1 MADSNKVDINFSAET
16 NKASGDVKKFK
27 GEIEAVGP
35 SGKKAAASISGS
47 FKTIESSIS
56 KVRKAISMVSFG
68 TMWISAVTD
77 IIGKF
82 RAWREEVRKTAV
94 EAQKLKNEAKF
105 DEQTHGVDA
114 LINRY
119 KDLTKSIQ
127 EASKTAQDAERQA
140 SAATDA
146 ARSKEDADL
155 QLREEQEV
163 AALDRNDPAYGE
175 KVRQIRQRFSG
186 ARNLLGAQR
195 AAEDAEAR
203 RKAYSNE
210 AWDEDVNAATYA
222 NNAKSARANAGEMRR
237 QAELWKR
244 LAEYGKTKSGEG
256 WIDKLAGTAESD
268 RMLADFFKAGGDQS
282 FMSAIKGMTPEEIA
296 EYAKEQAA
304 RFGEKASKA
313 EETAA
318 SFESKSADS
327 AAKSKTAAALAESQS
342 GMVAAA
348 RTKRQATGIA
358 AQTAQ
363 GDADASLSKA
373 EETARQRAE
382 EERRTEN
389 EKREKAAAEEAARAS
404 ALAAVPQLSA
414 ERDRIRAQ
422 IAAEEERKAAAGMAV
437 YQAQG
442 AYDAAKLGGNRGA
455 QQTAFSGLQSAQNAA
470 QDVNHAADSAIN
482 ALTET
487 LKNIEERLR
496 AAQNYLKKQ
505 SGQQGYAWSESPA
518 GA

>member
-16 NKASGDVKKFK
+16 RKASGDVRKFK
-27 GEIEAVGP
+27 GEIEEVGP

-47 FKTIESSIS
+47 FKTIESSIG
-56 KVRKAISMVSFG
+56 KVRKILSMVSFA
-68 TMWISAVTD
+68 TLWIDAVTN
-77 IIGKF
+77 IANKI

-114 LINRY
+114 LIARY
-119 KDLTKSIQ
+119 RDLAAGI
-127 EASKTAQDAERQA
+127 EAASKAAQDAERQA
-140 SAATDA
+140 SAALNAQRSQEDA
-146 ARSKEDADL
+146 ALS
-155 QLREEQEV
+155 LREEQEV

-175 KVRQIRQRFSG
+175 KVRQIRQRYSG

-195 AAEDAEAR
+195 AVEDAEAR
-203 RKAYSNE
+203 QKAYKDE

-237 QAELWKR
+237 RAELWKR

-256 WIDKLAGTAESD
+256 WFDKLAGTAESG
-268 RMLADFFKAGGDQS
+268 RMLAGFFKAGGDQS

-304 RFGEKASKA
+304 RFGEKAAKA

-363 GDADASLSKA
+363 GDADTSLAKA

-414 ERDRIRAQ
+414 ERDRVRAA
-422 IAAEEERKAAAGMAV
+422 IAAEQQRKDAANLAV

-442 AYDAAKLGGNRGA
+442 DYDAAKLGGGRRE
-455 QQTAFSGLQSAQNAA
+455 QQSAFSGLQSAQNAA

-487 LKNIEERLR
+487 LKNIEERLK
-496 AAQNYLKKQ
+496 AAQNFLKKQ
-505 SGQQGYAWSESPA
+505 SGQQNYAWSESPA